1 MAQFNLVKMTALF
14 GRRRLSFSF
23 INHTKLD
30 YIAVAD
36 NCQSNFV
43 ESDYNLITKTNRRK
57 NYAGMVDKLS
67 TVPFCAYSL
76 PQKRLK

>member
-1 MAQFNLVKMTALF
+1 MAQFNLVKTTAR
-14 GRRRLSFSF
+14 GEVWAVFSF

-36 NCQSNFV
+36 YCQSNFV

-57 NYAGMVDKLS
+57 NDAGMVDKLS

>member
-1 MAQFNLVKMTALF
+1 MAQFNLVKTTAR
-14 GRRRLSFSF
+14 GEVWAVFSF

-43 ESDYNLITKTNRRK
+43 ESITIRLQKPTEERMTQGWWTNCP
-57 NYAGMVDKLS
+57 LS
-67 TVPFCAYSL
+67 LFAPILCPKSG
-76 PQKRLK
+76 